1 MSAKDITKAATVEE
15 MVEAYQDACRRVR
28 SAFRLIGEAES
39 RLHGAFT
46 LNGQSYPWVYC
57 DGHETRPI
65 RHDQAEEVIASIR
78 RQAWVAVF
86 DRLELRRFMSIQA
99 VKEWEKEASD
109 NWRNLPELTADNV
122 HAYTQH
128 QLSRVEDYFKEA
140 VVEVFEWLRP
150 WRNTYKTNS
159 LEEIGPRVV
168 LDYVIDRDTF
178 RSKPFPVSYHR
189 TQNLTALENVFSAL
203 DGKGNINKRN
213 RSLLQDAI
221 EASSGKGETEYFEFK
236 AFKKGT
242 LHIKFKRLD
251 LLAKLNAM
259 AGGKNLKRRNAA

>member
-1 MSAKDITKAATVEE
+1 MTASDLTKAATVEE

-28 SAFRLIGEAES
+28 SAFRLIGEAEDG
-39 RLHGAFT
+39 LHGAFELGGHRYT
-46 LNGQSYPWVYC
+46 WVHC
-57 DGHETRPI
+57 DGYESRAI
-65 RHDQAEEVIASIR
+65 RHEQIDEVIARIR
-78 RQAWVAVF
+78 RRAWVAVF
-86 DRLELRRFMSIQA
+86 ERLELKRFMSIKA
-99 VKEWEKEASD
+99 VKDWEREAED
-109 NWRNLPELTADNV
+109 NWRNLPELTPENIRS
-122 HAYTQH
+122 YTQH
-128 QLSRVEDYFKEA
+128 QLARVEDYFQEA

-168 LDYVIDRDTF
+168 LENVICTDKF
-178 RSKPFPVSYHR
+178 KIKPYPVNYHR

-221 EASSGKGETEYFEFK
+221 EASNGKGETEYFEFR

-242 LHIKFKRLD
+242 LHLRFKRLD
-251 LLAKLNAM
+251 LLKRLNEI